1 MQKVVRYLVVTLIIG
16 VLLVA
21 GIFIGMEYQKTMTP
35 PPIKEMNVELISYS
49 GLDIVNKETFTLKVE
64 KDWLGMSTDSYYVHL
79 YNVTGYGIIIHY
91 V

>member
-1 MQKVVRYLVVTLIIG
+1 MQKTAGLLIVVIG

-35 PPIKEMNVELISYS
+35 PPTKEVNIELFSYS
-49 GLDIVNKETFTLKVE
+49 GPDIVNRQNFTLKIE
-64 KDWLGMSTDSYYVHL
+64 KDWLGVSTDSYYVHL
-79 YNVTGYGIIIHY
+79 YNVTMYGLIIHY